1 MTQELGITARKAVD
15 FSEWYTQVVLKAEL
29 ADYAPV
35 KGFMVLRPYGYA
47 LWEQIRAYLD
57 QKFKA
62 AGHANAYF
70 PSLIPEGLLKRE
82 AEHFAGF
89 TPEVFWITQA
99 GDEQLAERLAVR
111 PTSETVAYETYA
123 RWVRSWRDL
132 PLKLNFW
139 NSVLRAEIK
148 STRPFLRTSEF
159 LWQEGHTVHATEAEA
174 DSEVME
180 ILEIYRTLIEEVL
193 AIPVLRGRKSD
204 RGKFVGALY
213 TTTLEA
219 LMPDGK
225 ALQMG
230 TSHNLGQNFAKPFD
244 IKFVAQD
251 EKEHFAWQ
259 TSWGVS
265 WRLIGA
271 LIMVH
276 GDDKG
281 VLFPPQVAPVQAVLV
296 PIYYNREQQGT
307 VKAAVRAVATHLERG
322 GVRIW
327 VDARDEYTPGWKFN
341 EWELKGVPVRVEIG
355 PRDVQA
361 GHVTFVRRDT
371 SARSTAPMGEV
382 LLGLTRL
389 FEDIQRALL
398 TKARAFLEANTRPST
413 NFAELKAILDAH
425 GGFVEGGWCGSVE
438 CEDAV
443 KQETGADIRLIPLGA
458 DPPPDNVRCTFCG
471 KPAMTTAVFGR
482 AY

>member
-1 MTQELGITARKAVD
+1 
-15 FSEWYTQVVLKAEL
+15 
-29 ADYAPV
+29 
-35 KGFMVLRPYGYA
+35 
-47 LWEQIRAYLD
+47 
-57 QKFKA
+57 
-62 AGHANAYF
+62 
-70 PSLIPEGLLKRE
+70 
-82 AEHFAGF
+82 
-89 TPEVFWITQA
+89 
-99 GDEQLAERLAVR
+99 
-111 PTSETVAYETYA
+111 
-123 RWVRSWRDL
+123 
-132 PLKLNFW
+132 
-139 NSVLRAEIK
+139 
-148 STRPFLRTSEF
+148 
-159 LWQEGHTVHATEAEA
+159 
-174 DSEVME
+174 
-180 ILEIYRTLIEEVL
+180 
-193 AIPVLRGRKSD
+193 
-204 RGKFVGALY
+204 
-213 TTTLEA
+213 
-219 LMPDGK
+219 
-225 ALQMG
+225 
-230 TSHNLGQNFAKPFD
+230 
-244 IKFVAQD
+244 
-251 EKEHFAWQ
+251 
-259 TSWGVS
+259 
-265 WRLIGA
+265 
-271 LIMVH
+271 
-276 GDDKG
+276 
-281 VLFPPQVAPVQAVLV
+281 
-296 PIYYNREQQGT
+296 
-307 VKAAVRAVATHLERG
+307 
-322 GVRIW
+322 VRIW